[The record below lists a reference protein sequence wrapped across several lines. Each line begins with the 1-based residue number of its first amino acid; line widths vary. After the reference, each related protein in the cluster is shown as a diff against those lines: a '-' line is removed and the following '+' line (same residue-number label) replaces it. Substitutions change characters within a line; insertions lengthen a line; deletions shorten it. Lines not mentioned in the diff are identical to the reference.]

1 MNTKDS
7 ETLDPV
13 VARTRKARE
22 ALAKECDF
30 DVDKMAELFKSLQ
43 AQHPERVRSPSAG
56 GTRMT

>member
-43 AQHPERVRSPSAG
+43 AQHPERVRSPERSAR
-56 GTRMT
+56 TE